1 MVGGFDPIY
10 FTGEERLTRDH
21 LDYHGSMAAYAA
33 AKAKLFK
40 RPELK
45 LAVLNADDALAR
57 LMLTGMQR
65 GVRVL
70 AMGRDDVATLRVLDV
85 FPEPLGP
92 RSTTSSPA
100 GMRSSSLLPSS
111 YSIRRMIGITTTP
124 MFAKSTM

>member
-1 MVGGFDPIY
+1 MRLDRALTPAMM
-10 FTGEERLTRDH
+10 ERGDGAVIHVASIQHRLPLPESTT
-21 LDYHGSMAAYAA
+21 AYAA

-57 LMLTGMQR
+57 LMLAGMQR

-70 AMGRDDVATLRVLDV
+70 AMGRDEVATLRVLDV

-92 RSTTSSPA
+92 MMPKPRPPWPWMESANCAASKLA
-100 GMRSSSLLPSS
+100 
-111 YSIRRMIGITTTP
+111 
-124 MFAKSTM
+124 